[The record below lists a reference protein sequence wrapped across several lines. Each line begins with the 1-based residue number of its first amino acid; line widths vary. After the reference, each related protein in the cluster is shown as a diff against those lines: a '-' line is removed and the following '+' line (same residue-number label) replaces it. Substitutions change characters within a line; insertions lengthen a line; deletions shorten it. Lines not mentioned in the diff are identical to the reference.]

1 MVSTTLP
8 PRLGLI
14 SDSNF
19 IIRDL
24 KELGSAD
31 CSGPVLS
38 VTLVILQFRSGDD
51 ETVEFN
57 LDDETDDFN
66 FEDETGDGS
75 IRIVLEGM
83 FTSLDSPLLIG

>member
-1 MVSTTLP
+1 M
-8 PRLGLI
+8 
-14 SDSNF
+14 
-19 IIRDL
+19 
-24 KELGSAD
+24 
-31 CSGPVLS
+31 LS

-75 IRIVLEGM
+75 IRMVLEGM
-83 FTSLDSPLLIG
+83 LDSPLLIG